1 MSYLDGRSTLERPF
15 ESIVRSLTV
24 TIFMPRVLLLLPSTT
39 YRAEAFLDAARAL
52 NLDITVGLERT
63 AVLIDRPQFEWLS
76 LNFSEPERSANA
88 VIEYTHTH
96 PIHAVLGVDDATAV
110 LAAQLAASLNLP
122 HNSVESVSAAR
133 NKYRM
138 RSLLHEH
145 GVPVP
150 HFALCSIDD
159 NPAALAETVSYPCV
173 IKPLVLSASCGVIR
187 ANDRTEF
194 ASAFHRVTALLHKLG
209 TAKAG
214 EAGRQLL
221 VEDFVPGQEV
231 ALEGLL
237 MAGSLRVL
245 ALFDKPDPLDGPFF
259 EETIYV
265 TPSRLSPAVQA
276 RIAACAEQAAAA
288 LGLREGPIHTELR
301 ANDEGVW
308 VIEMAARSIGGRCSR
323 ALRFTGH
330 LSLEELILRQALRID
345 LPTVDYEGGAAG
357 VMMLPIPR
365 GGVLRDVCGLEEARS
380 VPGIEDVTITAEPG
394 EILVPLPEGTRY
406 LGFIVARSAAPA
418 EVEAALRQAHGR
430 LTFSI
435 DDSSKIQDR
444 GTTGQ
449 SACGVQSIRF

>member
-1 MSYLDGRSTLERPF
+1 
-15 ESIVRSLTV
+15 
-24 TIFMPRVLLLLPSTT
+24 MPRVLFLLPSTT
-39 YRAEAFLDAARAL
+39 YRAEAFVGAACKL
-52 NLDITVGLERT
+52 GLDITLGLERT
-63 AVLIDRPQFEWLS
+63 AVLVDRPQFDWLA
-76 LNFSEPERSANA
+76 LNFSELERSAEA
-88 VIEYTHTH
+88 VVEYAHSH

-110 LAAQLAASLNLP
+110 LAAQLAAALKLP
-122 HNSVESVSAAR
+122 HNAVESVSAAR

-138 RSLLHEH
+138 RARLHEH

-150 HFALCSIDD
+150 RFIRCSIVDD
-159 NPAALAETVSYPCV
+159 PVAVAERVSYPCV

-187 ANDRTEF
+187 ANDPTELV
-194 ASAFHRVTALLHKLG
+194 AAFQRVTSLLHSLG
-209 TAKAG
+209 AAKAS

-237 MAGSLRVL
+237 TAGSLRVL

-301 ANDEGVW
+301 VNDEGVW
-308 VIEMAARSIGGRCSR
+308 IIEMAARSIGGRCSS
-323 ALRFTGH
+323 ALRFAVD
-330 LSLEELILRQALRID
+330 LSLEELILRHALRMD
-345 LPTVDYEGGAAG
+345 LPSFDRERGAAG

-365 GGVLRDVCGLEEARS
+365 GGVLRDVRGLEDARAL
-380 VPGIEDVTITAEPG
+380 PEIEEVTITAEVG
-394 EILVPLPEGTRY
+394 EVLVPLPEGTRY
-406 LGFIVARSAAPA
+406 LGFMIARSAAPA

-435 DDSSKIQDR
+435 DGFNKTQDGEAR
-444 GTTGQ
+444 GQ
-449 SACGVQSIRF
+449 PNNVQSIRF